1 MSRRPKLPT
10 LPAPPADASPQ
21 QRSFFQAIKQQ
32 LDALVGQLGERDRAV
47 TFRDLEDGGL
57 ARLHADGYTIL
68 PGQEGPEGPPGPQG
82 DPGENGTGLPTVAAG
97 VIPPAVTGL
106 KASAA
111 YSSIILTWNDPDWP
125 AGASTFNV
133 AYFEI
138 FRATSATPNP
148 PVPDAS
154 YSFGQT
160 RSLVFSDLAGTSK
173 TYYYWVRI
181 VGKNNEIGPVVGPVS
196 ATTSPN
202 VPQLLDVLT
211 GQLSESQLVAS
222 LNDRIDLVDDSGTL
236 ATSVTARIAARESI
250 IRTDFAAADSST
262 LASAQTYV
270 QNWAYAKSTVYTK
283 TEADSAITTQV
294 NTVNARLNTGGDTY
308 NSIAQAQTLASSKN
322 ATFVQSTA
330 PTATKLNDLWI
341 HTGDNNRVYRWN
353 NSAWVLADDQRIGS
367 ISSQLTTLQSRFT
380 ATQPAIVHSWE
391 SGYTGWTNTSGSAEA
406 SVISSVDALVGGKVL
421 QLGNNSGND
430 QWWGIGTDNIP
441 LDNNTTYKIT
451 ARHRRLLGAG
461 AFYLGFAGIAAD
473 GTTYVNS
480 TGANSNSSQFYTNT
494 AVPANTDWIETVG
507 YLKVGGSGG
516 INNNSLTNPIGV
528 HANVRY
534 IRPLMIAG
542 YQNLPGQ
549 WEIDYIKIEPITNNV
564 ASLQVASNT
573 YAGQLGDLEAQYTVK
588 VDVNGYVSG
597 FGLAS
602 TLNNATPFS
611 EFAIVA
617 DKFSIAPVAT
627 NPATADG
634 SPFFHLTAP
643 TAIDGVT
650 VPAGT
655 YMKRAYIHNA
665 AINTAQI
672 KDAAIDTAKI
682 ADAAIV
688 EAKIGDLQV
697 TTAKIDDA
705 AITTAKIGAAQIT
718 TALIENAA
726 ITDAKIGLA
735 EITGAKIANATIT
748 DANINSLNADKI
760 TAGTLAAGRIAAG
773 SITGS
778 HIAASTILAGNIAG
792 GQITAAKMAA
802 NSITAANGAIADLA
816 VTTFKIG
823 NNAVTVPASA
833 SGTTATVGPSYASL
847 CWATAT
853 MAGSQTLLIGQVNI
867 TATADNT
874 NYAIRIYRSD
884 GYVYQTVS
892 GGPIQSGSKAS
903 PIVMISAP
911 SGAGTYTYY
920 LQAAAVSGAGSF
932 SVTSSTLSVLETKK

>member
-106 KASAA
+106 KATAA

-160 RSLVFSDLAGTSK
+160 RSLVFSDLVGTSK

-181 VGKNNEIGPVVGPVS
+181 VGKNNEIGPIAGPVS

-211 GQLSESQLVAS
+211 GQLSESQLVSA
-222 LNDRIDLVDDSGTL
+222 LNERIDLIDDSGTL
-236 ATSVTARIAARESI
+236 TTSVTARIASEATARS
-250 IRTDFAAADSST
+250 
-262 LASAQTYV
+262 
-270 QNWAYAKSTVYTK
+270 N
-283 TEADSAITTQV
+283 ADSALAGQI

-308 NSIAQAQTLASSKN
+308 NAIVQAQTTASAKN
-322 ATFVQSTA
+322 ASFVQSTT

-341 HTGDNNRVYRWN
+341 HTGDQNKVYRWN
-353 NSAWVLADDQRIGS
+353 GSAWVVADDQRIGATA
-367 ISSQLTTLQSRFT
+367 SQVTTLQS
-380 ATQPAIVHSWE
+380 
-391 SGYTGWTNTSGSAEA
+391 
-406 SVISSVDALVGGKVL
+406 
-421 QLGNNSGND
+421 
-430 QWWGIGTDNIP
+430 
-441 LDNNTTYKIT
+441 
-451 ARHRRLLGAG
+451 
-461 AFYLGFAGIAAD
+461 
-473 GTTYVNS
+473 
-480 TGANSNSSQFYTNT
+480 
-494 AVPANTDWIETVG
+494 
-507 YLKVGGSGG
+507 
-516 INNNSLTNPIGV
+516 SLTTLDGEV
-528 HANVRY
+528 SDV
-534 IRPLMIAG
+534 
-542 YQNLPGQ
+542 QT
-549 WEIDYIKIEPITNNV
+549 DV
-564 ASLQVASNT
+564 ASLQISAST
-573 YAGQLGDLEAQYTVK
+573 SASKITGLEAQYTVK
-588 VDVNGYVSG
+588 TDVNGRVAG

-602 TLNNATPFS
+602 YGPTDTSPASGYS
-611 EFAIVA
+611 EFAVVA

-627 NPATADG
+627 SPAAD
-634 SPFFHLTAP
+634 SHPFFHLTAP
-643 TAIDGVT
+643 TVIDGVT

-655 YMKRAYIHNA
+655 YMKQAYIHNA

-672 KDAAIDTAKI
+672 KDAAVDTAKI

-718 TALIENAA
+718 TALIEDAA
-726 ITDAKIGLA
+726 ITDAKIANTIQSTNYAAGAAGWRINKAGGA
-735 EITGAKIANATIT
+735 EFN
-748 DANINSLNADKI
+748 DLNARGGVVVGKPG
-760 TAGTLAAGRIAAG
+760 TADQFVTIASEGKTGWYNSQTGFILAHNKNYANSGLTYTFMEFRGGSKALLRWRGGT
-773 SITGS
+773 
-778 HIAASTILAGNIAG
+778 HPDAASGVLEVSGVLTADAVDAVNTVNIAG
-792 GQITAAKMAA
+792 Q
-802 NSITAANGAIADLA
+802 A
-816 VTTFKIG
+816 VTFPNHSRATWTRYDG
-823 NNAVTVPASA
+823 NYTVANY
-833 SGTTATVGPSYASL
+833 GTPGGT
-847 CWATAT
+847 
-853 MAGSQTLLIGQVNI
+853 
-867 TATADNT
+867 
-874 NYAIRIYRSD
+874 D
-884 GYVYQTVS
+884 GW
-892 GGPIQSGSKAS
+892 
-903 PIVMISAP
+903 
-911 SGAGTYTYY
+911 
-920 LQAAAVSGAGSF
+920 
-932 SVTSSTLSVLETKK
+932 